1 MNKIVLKKEAKIFLY
16 DYLSKSLEVSEIKE
30 EENLMHIG
38 LSSIT
43 IMQVS
48 NQLRKFGLRIPFS
61 KLALNPILSQWFM
74 MIDETKIKIKGE
86 KGSPALNNE
95 GEEFELTDVQ
105 YAYWSG
111 RDESQPLGGV
121 GCHAY
126 IEFEG
131 CDIQAEKLEEAWKML
146 QYHHPMLRASF
157 TKTGRQK
164 ILPEPYSTKIA
175 VFDLRGQTEETIETQ
190 LLSIREK
197 LSHRK
202 LNIKNGEVAGLTLIQ
217 LPEKRHRMILDI
229 DLLVADVLSLS
240 LLIRDLA
247 EAYNGKLF
255 SSDVP
260 YTFQEYLE
268 ENRTG
273 KNKAEMN
280 KDKAFWD
287 KKITG
292 LEELVPRLPLKKRP
306 EAIDLPRFKRRKE
319 VIDSFKWKRIKKRCA
334 ENGTTPAMA
343 LLTCYLLVLERW
355 CNQDS
360 FLVNIPLFNRDIKSM
375 EVQNMIADFTNLL
388 LLDFKRRSGEIFKD
402 TIKRVHNT
410 FLENV
415 EHSGYSSVAVQREI
429 HKRTGGSGEVAPVV
443 FACNVD
449 TPLETELSRK
459 VFGDI
464 SYMISQTPQVW
475 LDFQSYVKDE
485 NLLLCWDAVEE
496 MFPEKVLDDM
506 FESYINILS
515 SLEAEEGW
523 TGIFDVMPE
532 RQKNQREQE
541 VMEILPL
548 KSPSGLL
555 YSDYLQRLKEQPESI
570 ALIEG
575 RTGKTIT
582 YEVLYKKSSQI
593 AKRLVQ
599 NGTAPGDYVGIV
611 LPRGI
616 EQIYAILGIQFAG
629 GVYVPIG
636 INQPA
641 NRRQQIC
648 RQVGINSLITAR
660 DIFHA
665 YSLKEEGINSICI
678 DEISE
683 TAEVLEPIPRSPHD
697 SAYVIMT
704 SGSTGIPKGV
714 EESHAAA
721 KNTIEDV
728 IEKVQANSSDT
739 LLMVSAI
746 DFDLSVF
753 DIFALLGVGGRLV
766 ILNEETY
773 RDPGIW
779 LELMERYHVSLWNST
794 PIQLDMCVTMAEKRG
809 NVEVLSFLKAVML
822 SGDWVFRKL
831 LIRLLA
837 LVHDTVIL
845 VMGGATEGG
854 VWSNYLLITTGE
866 IPKEWETIPYGRPL
880 KNQVYKVVDSLG
892 RLCPN
897 YVPGELWIGGEGVA
911 KGYRGDQELTRKK
924 FVEDVVRWYKTGD
937 CGTFWE
943 NGIINFL
950 GRKDNQVKVR
960 GYRIEL
966 GEIEL
971 ALKKIQNI
979 SAAFACVIEEEEKQL
994 AAYLVT
1000 ETKMETD
1007 RVKRELENYL
1017 PAYMV
1022 PDRYCFSNHIP
1033 QLENGKPDKNQI
1045 LQELQKSCERED
1057 YVLPETELEKKLA
1070 DLWETVLNQKGISRN
1085 DNYFR
1090 LGGDSLRAVTIA
1102 TEIEKLIGMPVSTG
1116 LLYLSPTLREL
1127 AKTIEKMVEETVVE
1141 VI

>member
-1 MNKIVLKKEAKIFLY
+1 MNKTALKEEIKIFLR
-16 DYLSKSLEVSEIKE
+16 DYLKETLEVKEIKE
-30 EENLMHIG
+30 EENLMHSG
-38 LSSIT
+38 LTSIM

-48 NQLRKFGLRIPFS
+48 NQLRKFGLRIPFF

-74 MIDETKIKIKGE
+74 MIDEAKVKTGGE
-86 KGSPALNNE
+86 KGNPALNNK

-126 IEFEG
+126 IEFDG
-131 CDIQAEKLEEAWKML
+131 CDIQAEKLEEAWKMI
-146 QYHHPMLRASF
+146 QYHHPMLRAGF

-164 ILPEPYSTKIA
+164 ILPKPYSEKIA
-175 VFDLRGQTEETIETQ
+175 VCDLRGHTEEAIEKQ
-190 LLSIREK
+190 LLNIREM

-202 LNIKNGEVAGLTLIQ
+202 LNVENGEVAGLTLIK

-229 DLLVADVLSLS
+229 DLLVADVLSLTI
-240 LLIRDLA
+240 LIRDLA

-255 SSDVP
+255 SADVP
-260 YTFQEYLE
+260 YTFQHYLE
-268 ENRTG
+268 EKRAGEN
-273 KNKAEMN
+273 NAEIN
-280 KDKAFWD
+280 EEKVFWD
-287 KKITG
+287 KKIAG
-292 LEELVPRLPLKKRP
+292 LEELVPKLPLKKRP
-306 EAIDLPRFKRRKE
+306 EIIELPRFKRRKE
-319 VIDSFKWKRIKKRCA
+319 VIDSFKWKRIKKKCA
-334 ENGTTPAMA
+334 ENGTTPSMA

-360 FLVNIPLFNRDIKSM
+360 FLVNIPLFNRDMKNT

-388 LLDFKRRSGEIFKD
+388 LLDFRRKSGEAFQD

-410 FLENV
+410 FLENA
-415 EHSGYSSVAVQREI
+415 EHSGYSAVAVQREI
-429 HKRTGGSGEVAPVV
+429 HKRTGVSGEVAPVV

-449 TPLETELSRK
+449 TPLETELSRRI
-459 VFGDI
+459 FGDI
-464 SYMISQTPQVW
+464 NYMVSQTPQVW
-475 LDFQSYVKDE
+475 LDFQTYVKDD

-506 FESYINILS
+506 FESYIDILS
-515 SLEAEEGW
+515 SLDAEEGW

-532 RQKNQREQE
+532 RQRKQREQE
-541 VMEILPL
+541 LLEILPL

-555 YSDYLQRLKEQPESI
+555 YSDYLQQLREQPESI

-575 RTGKTIT
+575 STGKTIT

-641 NRRQQIC
+641 SRRQQIC
-648 RQVGINSLITAR
+648 RQIGITSLITAG
-660 DIFHA
+660 DIFKA
-665 YSLKEEGINSICI
+665 YSLEKESIPSICI

-683 TAEVLEPIPRSPHD
+683 TAEGLEPIPRSPHD

-721 KNTIEDV
+721 KNTIADV
-728 IEKVQANSSDT
+728 IEKIRANSSDT
-739 LLMVSAI
+739 LLMISAI

-753 DIFALLGVGGRLV
+753 DIFALLGVGGRLIV
-766 ILNEETY
+766 LNEETY
-773 RDPGIW
+773 RDPGTW
-779 LELMERYHVSLWNST
+779 LELIERYHVTLWNST

-809 NVEVLSFLKAVML
+809 NAAALSYFRAVMI

-831 LIRLLA
+831 LMRLLA
-837 LVHDTVIL
+837 LVHDTVLL

-880 KNQVYKVVDSLG
+880 KNQIYKVVDSLG

-911 KGYRGDQELTRKK
+911 KGYRGDEELTRKK
-924 FVEDVVRWYKTGD
+924 FVEDAVRWYRTGD
-937 CGTFWE
+937 YGTFWE

-950 GRKDNQVKVR
+950 GRKDNQVKIR

-971 ALKKIQNI
+971 ALKKIQHI
-979 SAAFACVIEEEEKQL
+979 SAAFACVIEDEEKQL
-994 AAYLVT
+994 AAYLVA
-1000 ETKMETD
+1000 ENEMDTD
-1007 RVKRELENYL
+1007 RVKQELENYL

-1022 PDRYCFSNHIP
+1022 PERYCFSKHIP
-1033 QLENGKPDKNQI
+1033 QMENGKPDKRRI
-1045 LQELQKSCERED
+1045 LLELQKSCERDD
-1057 YVLPETELEKKLA
+1057 YVLPETKWEKKLA
-1070 DLWETVLNQKGISRN
+1070 ELWKAVLNQKEISRN

-1090 LGGDSLRAVTIA
+1090 LGGDSLKAVTIV
-1102 TEIEKLIGMPVSTG
+1102 TEIEKMIGIPVSTG
-1116 LLYLSPTLREL
+1116 LLYLSPTLKEL
-1127 AKTIEKMVEETVVE
+1127 AKSIEMMVEETVVE
-1141 VI
+1141 AI